1 MHSSNHFRD
10 GRGVAL
16 VWTALARVVPAGAT
30 TMALAEVAL
39 AGVAPAGVAPSGVMA
54 AAKVVLARARMA
66 AVLAVRTVA
75 ASKLSMEV
83 GQIQQQARPLG

>member
-30 TMALAEVAL
+30 TVAL

-83 GQIQQQARPLG
+83 GQIQQQVRPLG